1 MSAPNAPERRLRKDA
16 AQNRARLLEAAAH
29 VFHEQGVG
37 ACLDDVARRAEVG
50 VGTLYRRFPS
60 REALLEALLGDLL
73 TVWSAEADRALAMPD
88 GTGLAAF
95 LRAVGAVQASPR
107 GCSLRLWTSP
117 AAEQGRAAVGHQMQ
131 ALLQDAQAR
140 GTCRRDV
147 SVDDLVAILVALR
160 GVRELPV
167 GDVAL
172 DWRRHLELCLA
183 GLRP

>member
-1 MSAPNAPERRLRKDA
+1 MTSQAPERRLRKDA
-16 AQNRARLLEAAAH
+16 EQNRARLLGAAAQ

-60 REALLEALLGDLL
+60 REHLLEALLIDLL
-73 TVWSAEADRALAMPD
+73 SAWSTEADRALAMP
-88 GTGLAAF
+88 GGAGLAAF
-95 LRAVGAVQASPR
+95 LRAVGEVQASPQ

-117 AAEQGRAAVGHQMQ
+117 AVEQSRAAVGGQMRS
-131 ALLQDAQAR
+131 LLVDAQR
-140 GTCRRDV
+140 HGTCGPDV
-147 SVDDLVAILVALR
+147 EVDDLVAILVALR
-160 GVRELPV
+160 GIRELPV